1 MTPKNRIII
10 KESFAQKRQWT
21 PRRCVNYGGR
31 MATRPRPRPA
41 PRHLIA
47 NRRDLKR
54 PTNTLT
60 SDASLPPPRSLSS
73 TSTIIVWRTCIYSNI
88 FEYFLIQ
95 IFVRTLF
102 VSNLRCINISCFKA
116 VVSKWYLFF
125 GLSQRSQ
132 QFQKKIS
139 KVSTVSTFLQAS
151 LMHYQVDFRT
161 FYINISVYQ
170 YALFLHFYTN
180 YSDIRSYWFFL
191 I

>member
-1 MTPKNRIII
+1 MSIKILTPKNRIII

-102 VSNLRCINISCFKA
+102 VSDSRCINISCFKA
-116 VVSKWYLFF
+116 ACKQVLRFF
-125 GLSQRSQ
+125 LDFPKGFNS
-132 QFQKKIS
+132 FKKKIS
-139 KVSTVSTFLQAS
+139 KVSTVSFLQVS
-151 LMHYQVDFRT
+151 LTHY
-161 FYINISVYQ
+161 
-170 YALFLHFYTN
+170 
-180 YSDIRSYWFFL
+180 
-191 I
+191 